1 MDMVK
6 KIWAFSFTVQ
16 KKNTTSLVVNLI
28 VWVLAAVI
36 AGLLIGLAG
45 WIGGLLPDFLGGLI
59 GWVLR
64 IIGTIVDVY
73 CVIGVVLSVLNYCDL
88 LKETKN

>member
-1 MDMVK
+1 MDAIK

-16 KKNTTSLVVNLI
+16 KKNATSLVVNLI

-45 WIGGLLPDFLGGLI
+45 WIGGLLPEVLGGLI

-73 CVIGVVLSVLNYCDL
+73 CVVGIVLAILNFCDVLKD
-88 LKETKN
+88 

>member
-1 MDMVK
+1 MDTIK
-6 KIWAFSFTVQ
+6 KIWAFSFTVR
-16 KKNTTSLVVNLI
+16 KKDTTSLVVNLI
-28 VWVLAAVI
+28 VWILAAVI

-45 WIGGLLPDFLGGLI
+45 WIGGLLPDFFGGLI

-73 CVIGVVLSVLNYCDL
+73 CVIVVVLSVLN
-88 LKETKN
+88 